1 MNRTLRALALA
12 WWLVFAWSATAV
24 MAADGSPDAPKLF
37 MWEVKSKTTTVY
49 LYGALGMG
57 NNELYP
63 LAPEVLKAYGECD
76 TVAVETDTTDEVAF
90 NKATEGA
97 FYTGE
102 DGIEKHIA
110 ADLLAQVKAYSDE
123 NSLSWE
129 MGRTMKPYA
138 LAFTIMN
145 REIQRAGYDARM
157 DMPYYFIYRAR
168 RDNKPVEELEGAA
181 SEIAELEALPAAQQ
195 EAILRG
201 TMAGIAKNRWGTL
214 LEGEAAAWRRG
225 DLVAYE
231 DLDRA
236 SYDDMPD
243 GAAIRERLVHARQ
256 PHLLEKLTAYLSDTK
271 KRFVVLGAPHLVGG
285 PGLVT
290 ALRSKGFEIVRH

>member
-1 MNRTLRALALA
+1 MNRTMRALA
-12 WWLVFAWSATAV
+12 AV
-24 MAADGSPDAPKLF
+24 LLCWIAVSGPAAIAADGQSESSKLF

-63 LAPEVLKAYGECD
+63 LAPEVMKAYGECD

-97 FYTGE
+97 FYAGE
-102 DGIEKHIA
+102 DGLEKHIA
-110 ADLLAQVKAYSDE
+110 ADLLTQVKAYSDE

-129 MGRTMKPYA
+129 QGRTMKPYA

-145 REIQRAGYDARM
+145 REIQKAGYDSRM

-168 RDNKPVEELEGAA
+168 RDNKPVEEIEGAA
-181 SEIAELEALPAAQQ
+181 SEIAELESIPAAQQ

-201 TMAGIAKNRWGTL
+201 TMIGIAKNRWGSL
-214 LEGEAAAWRRG
+214 LEAEAAAWRRG

-290 ALRSKGFEIVRH
+290 ALRSKGFEIVRY